1 MWHFRHQPGIDVML
15 ADYQL
20 GTVNTNMF
28 IREFSVK
35 PVQASKQV
43 LCLTFFHFLWL
54 QSDPAHYAVVSILN
68 LLQWFIL
75 FLEVKVLCQKL
86 SLENQR
92 NVKLWGKGYS
102 FYCVVSSLHLE
113 STESLLITS
122 LRLIE
127 LWEVFE
133 HLHGCISASLGK
145 GFTMEWLVAKSS
157 L

>member
-15 ADYQL
+15 VDYQL

-43 LCLTFFHFLWL
+43 LCLKFFHFLWF

-68 LLQWFIL
+68 LLQWFII

-86 SLENQR
+86 SLGNQR
-92 NVKLWGKGYS
+92 NAKLGGRGIVFIVLFHLFTLKAQKV
-102 FYCVVSSLHLE
+102 FSSQ
-113 STESLLITS
+113 
-122 LRLIE
+122 
-127 LWEVFE
+127 
-133 HLHGCISASLGK
+133 ALG
-145 GFTMEWLVAKSS
+145 
-157 L
+157 